1 VYISIV
7 VPFHNEEHNLK
18 LLLPRLFKSVKK
30 FKKIK
35 YEIILVND
43 FSNDNSFKICKEFI
57 KKKKRFRI
65 INLKKRSGQTGAF
78 RQALIKMKGSYMIR
92 MDSDLQD
99 RPEDLK
105 IFVRKILEG
114 YELIIGNRK
123 ERKHSYLLGYCS
135 TIYNKTMKFLL
146 NVNLDV
152 FTSSFVA
159 FKTSYLKNLPWFHN
173 DHRYLPAILILR
185 GANQVTEVDIK
196 HLKRKY
202 GNSKYSLIKKITLG
216 IPEVLLFLLRFK
228 FGFYNLKN

>member
-1 VYISIV
+1 MYISIV

>member
-1 VYISIV
+1 MYISIV

-18 LLLPRLFKSVKK
+18 LLLPRLFKSVKN